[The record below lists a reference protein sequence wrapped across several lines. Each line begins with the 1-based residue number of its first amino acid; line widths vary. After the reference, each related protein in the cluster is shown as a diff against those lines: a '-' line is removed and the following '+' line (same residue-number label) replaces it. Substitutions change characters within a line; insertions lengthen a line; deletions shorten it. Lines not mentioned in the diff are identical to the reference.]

1 MNHIPE
7 VSIITV
13 CRNAESC
20 LGSTMDSI
28 LAQTFQPIEYIV
40 IDGASTDRT
49 LALIKERE
57 AAFRSRGIAFRWLSE
72 PDGGI
77 YDAMNKGIRLA
88 SGRWLNFMNA
98 GDGFHDAEVLADIFS
113 RGEYPS
119 EVGVIYGDTELR
131 LSFGSVEMRPKPL
144 EYMKKKMPFCHQST
158 FVRAEEMKA
167 HPFDLTYPFAA
178 DYAFFY
184 QYYQHG
190 GGFRYVNRLV
200 AYFESEEGAS
210 SRNRLKVNREYARIH
225 GVDQTL
231 RWRLWYIVKC
241 LRVKLKDS
249 LQHIFPQRYVR
260 AVRERNYRRIVK
272 HRQQA

>member
-28 LAQTFQPIEYIV
+28 LSQTFQPIEYI
-40 IDGASTDRT
+40 RT

-113 RGEYPS
+113 REEYPS

-131 LSFGSVEMRPKPL
+131 LSFGFVEMRPKPL
-144 EYMKKKMPFCHQST
+144 EYMKKKEEDALLPSVHFC
-158 FVRAEEMKA
+158 K
-167 HPFDLTYPFAA
+167 
-178 DYAFFY
+178 
-184 QYYQHG
+184 G
-190 GGFRYVNRLV
+190 GGN
-200 AYFESEEGAS
+200 EGAS
-210 SRNRLKVNREYARIH
+210 LRPHLPVCRRLRFLLSILPARRRFPLREPPR
-225 GVDQTL
+225 
-231 RWRLWYIVKC
+231 C
-241 LRVKLKDS
+241 LL
-249 LQHIFPQRYVR
+249 
-260 AVRERNYRRIVK
+260 
-272 HRQQA
+272 

>member
-1 MNHIPE
+1 MNNIPE

-13 CRNAESC
+13 CRNAEAC
-20 LGSTMDSI
+20 IEATMDSI
-28 LAQTFQPIEYIV
+28 LSQTFRNIEYII

-49 LALIKERE
+49 LALIEQRE
-57 AAFRSRGIAFRWLSE
+57 VAFRSRGIAFRWLSE

-98 GDGFHDAEVLADIFS
+98 GDGFHDVEVLADIFS
-113 RGEYPS
+113 REEYPS

-231 RWRLWYIVKC
+231 RWRLWYVFKC

>member
-1 MNHIPE
+1 M
-7 VSIITV
+7 
-13 CRNAESC
+13 
-20 LGSTMDSI
+20 
-28 LAQTFQPIEYIV
+28 
-40 IDGASTDRT
+40 
-49 LALIKERE
+49 
-57 AAFRSRGIAFRWLSE
+57 AFTT
-72 PDGGI
+72 
-77 YDAMNKGIRLA
+77 
-88 SGRWLNFMNA
+88 
-98 GDGFHDAEVLADIFS
+98 EVLADIFS

-184 QYYQHG
+184 QYYQRG

-231 RWRLWYIVKC
+231 RWRLWYVFKC

>member
-1 MNHIPE
+1 MNNIP
-7 VSIITV
+7 VISIITV
-13 CRNAESC
+13 CRNAEAC
-20 LGSTMDSI
+20 IEATMDSI
-28 LAQTFQPIEYIV
+28 LSQTFRPIEYII

-49 LALIKERE
+49 LALIQERE

-98 GDGFHDAEVLADIFS
+98 GDGFHDVEVLADIFS
-113 RGEYPS
+113 REEYPS

-184 QYYQHG
+184 QYYQRG

-231 RWRLWYIVKC
+231 RWRLWYVFKC

>member
-1 MNHIPE
+1 MNNIPE

-20 LGSTMDSI
+20 IEATMDSI
-28 LAQTFQPIEYIV
+28 LSQTFQSIEYIV

-49 LALIKERE
+49 LPLVKERE
-57 AAFRSRGIAFRWLSE
+57 EAFRRKGIVFRWLSE

-98 GDGFHDAEVLADIFS
+98 GDGFHDPEVLADIF
-113 RGEYPS
+113 RCGEYPP
-119 EVGVIYGDTELR
+119 EVGVVYGDTELR
-131 LSFGSVEMRPKPL
+131 LSFGFVEMLPKPL
-144 EYMKKKMPFCHQST
+144 AYVQKKMAFCHQSS
-158 FVRAEEMKA
+158 FVRAEVMRA
-167 HPFDLTYPFAA
+167 HPFDLSYPYAA

-184 QYYQHG
+184 RYYRSG
-190 GGFRYVNRLV
+190 GEFRYVHRLV

-210 SRNRLKVNREYARIH
+210 SRNRLKVNREYARIR

-231 RWRLWYIVKC
+231 RWRLWYVFKC
-241 LRVKLKDS
+241 FRVKLKDS
-249 LQHIFPQRYVR
+249 LQHIFPQQYVR

>member
-98 GDGFHDAEVLADIFS
+98 GDGFHDVEVLADIFS
-113 RGEYPS
+113 REEYPS

-210 SRNRLKVNREYARIH
+210 CREGTELSA
-225 GVDQTL
+225 DSQTPAASV
-231 RWRLWYIVKC
+231 I
-241 LRVKLKDS
+241 
-249 LQHIFPQRYVR
+249 
-260 AVRERNYRRIVK
+260 
-272 HRQQA
+272 

>member
-1 MNHIPE
+1 MNNVPE

-144 EYMKKKMPFCHQST
+144 EYIQKKMPFCHQST

-184 QYYQHG
+184 QYYQRG

-225 GVDQTL
+225 GVEQTL
-231 RWRLWYIVKC
+231 RLLLWNIVKC